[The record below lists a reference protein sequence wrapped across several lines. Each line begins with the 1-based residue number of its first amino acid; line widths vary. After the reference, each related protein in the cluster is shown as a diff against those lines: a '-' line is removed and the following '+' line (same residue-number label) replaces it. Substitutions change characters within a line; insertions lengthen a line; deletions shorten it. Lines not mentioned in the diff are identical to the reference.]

1 MYILHAKYGKP
12 VKSLLLVFR
21 RRISVDLQKLGT
33 VMLLIMLGVPKS
45 LSHSRILMFL
55 STVITKT
62 HRNDTFLRIQI
73 FA

>member
-1 MYILHAKYGKP
+1 MIILHANYESS
-12 VKSLLLVFR
+12 VKSLLLIFHC
-21 RRISVDLQKLGT
+21 RISADLQKLGT
-33 VMLLIMLGVPKS
+33 VVLLIIQGVPKS

-55 STVITKT
+55 STVIAKT